1 MVEEMYQQEAK
12 EEGEASAAEDNNR
25 SERKQTSSSNN
36 NHHSGLIAQTPTP
49 TTITTASSATT
60 TTTIPS
66 GKRSEIN
73 ANESDPSILAINR
86 QCFSENQA
94 KLSTASTTTNIIT
107 PTNITTAA
115 ATTDQLVPQPH
126 GQPFHDLADDT
137 CRRGSIATAADYG
150 TTSGNANAGAD
161 HIGSTLIRFGTTS
174 AGDVS
179 LTLGLRHAG
188 NMPEKSPSFS
198 VRDFGGC

>member
-12 EEGEASAAEDNNR
+12 EEEPGAEDR
-25 SERKQTSSSNN
+25 ERKPTSSNN
-36 NHHSGLIAQTPTP
+36 NSNNRGLAQTPTP
-49 TTITTASSATT
+49 TTTTTGSSAPAATT
-60 TTTIPS
+60 TAPTATTIPS

-73 ANESDPSILAINR
+73 ANEKDPSLLAINR

-94 KLSTASTTTNIIT
+94 KLSTSSSTTIIT
-107 PTNITTAA
+107 PTNITS
-115 ATTDQLVPQPH
+115 TTEVAPQPH
-126 GQPFHDLADDT
+126 AGQSFHDFADDT
-137 CRRGSIATAADYG
+137 CRQGSIVTADYG

-161 HIGSTLIRFGTTS
+161 HIGSTLIRFGTST

-188 NMPEKSPSFS
+188 NVPDKSPTFS